1 VARALILSGTGL
13 ATWAFSMASRAT
25 SVHQRTTRT
34 PNTPVAELS
43 SRTVSEPLTIRKSID
58 KLLDGTIR
66 IPGFQRPYVWDP
78 SRAALLMDSL
88 YKGYPIG
95 SLLLWRTKSRLKTE
109 RKLGV
114 FELPPPDEDY
124 PVDYVLDGQQRLT
137 SIFSTFQTT
146 LTPAAS
152 DADLKIRNLSH

>member
-1 VARALILSGTGL
+1 
-13 ATWAFSMASRAT
+13 M
-25 SVHQRTTRT
+25 
-34 PNTPVAELS
+34 
-43 SRTVSEPLTIRKSID
+43 SEPLTVRKSIE
-58 KLLDGTIR
+58 KLLDGTVR
-66 IPGFQRPYVWDP
+66 IPGFQRPFVWEP

-109 RKLGV
+109 RELGV

-146 LTPAAS
+146 LEPDTS
-152 DADLKIRNLSH
+152 DADVWLPLYYDFSAKEDAQDSQFVALNESDFNPENHFPLSVF